1 MPVTSKKRKRG
12 VQKAGP
18 IQKKPRNIRNIA
30 ARAVRDVMMKNIET
44 KHSLQTIADGT
55 EIFHNNFVTL
65 SSNLLATTQGIQ
77 DPETAATNNRIGDQ
91 VTALG
96 VKLSMMVELNE
107 RYSDV
112 TFRLLVVKS
121 ARGDTPTRASLFN
134 GLSGNKMLDTVNTE
148 RYSILAQKW
157 FKIKAANSAVNAAVG
172 VSGFADQNN
181 VTQVVSRATRII
193 KLWIPGSKFVRSKII
208 KYDNNGTQA
217 KFFDYHCLLYAYS
230 NYTTQQDIWYVGRVN
245 DFVLEFKYKDA

>member
-1 MPVTSKKRKRG
+1 
-12 VQKAGP
+12 
-18 IQKKPRNIRNIA
+18 
-30 ARAVRDVMMKNIET
+30 MMKNIET
-44 KHSLQTIADGT
+44 KQSLQTIADGT

-65 SSNLLATTQGIQ
+65 SSNLLATTQGVQ

-112 TFRLLVVKS
+112 TFRLLVIKS

-134 GLSGNKMLDTVNTE
+134 GLSGNKMLDTINTE
-148 RYSILAQKW
+148 RYSILSQKW
-157 FKIKAANSAVNAAVG
+157 FKIKAANAGVNAAVG

-208 KYDNNGTQA
+208 KYG
-217 KFFDYHCLLYAYS
+217 S
-230 NYTTQQDIWYVGRVN
+230 
-245 DFVLEFKYKDA
+245 

>member
-1 MPVTSKKRKRG
+1 
-12 VQKAGP
+12 
-18 IQKKPRNIRNIA
+18 
-30 ARAVRDVMMKNIET
+30 MMRNIET
-44 KHSLQTIADGT
+44 KQSLQTIADGT

-65 SSNLLATTQGIQ
+65 TSNMLATTQGTA
-77 DPETAATNNRIGDQ
+77 DPETLATNNRIGDQ

-121 ARGDTPTRASLFN
+121 ARGDTPTRANLFN
-134 GLSGNKMLDTVNTE
+134 GLSGNKMLDTINTE

-157 FKIKAANSAVNAAVG
+157 FKIKAANAAVNATVG

-245 DFVLEFKYKDA
+245 DFILEFKYKDA